1 MFTDFS
7 TRAQTCSEE
16 IAAFNALYV
25 KSASTF
31 EAAAQSRRKNPSGV
45 GRLAVGDVFLAPSSS
60 SSSSGD
66 PQGRLREDDGERDTE
81 MPNAAAATTTAPTR
95 VKREDDHG
103 EKEKGEQQQP
113 VENTKEED
121 VDDVIEEFGERLIH
135 RDVDVDVSAEDER
148 KLLRITLPAPASLL
162 FMIDITSERG
172 LVVTG
177 VRNVKNPGAVAGYS
191 LHTGILRAVTGRQWP
206 GNLEMLLE
214 MCASYKT
221 IYSARCEKCKKLT
234 KGGKS
239 ELPVV
244 RRLVGVDKGRGE
256 KRWAAMHETCL

>member
-7 TRAQTCSEE
+7 TRAQACSEE

-25 KSASTF
+25 RSASTF
-31 EAAAQSRRKNPSGV
+31 EAAAQSRRKDPAGV
-45 GRLAVGDVFLAPSSS
+45 RRLAVGDVFLAPSF
-60 SSSSGD
+60 SSGD
-66 PQGRLREDDGERDTE
+66 PQGRLHENDGDPDTE
-81 MPNAAAATTTAPTR
+81 MPNATATTAATG

-103 EKEKGEQQQP
+103 EKEKAEQLQQP

-121 VDDVIEEFGERLIH
+121 VDEVIEEFSERLIH
-135 RDVDVDVSAEDER
+135 RDVDVDVSVEDER

-162 FMIDITSERG
+162 FMIEITSDRG

-214 MCASYKT
+214 MCANYKT
-221 IYSARCEKCKKLT
+221 IYSARCEKCRRLT
-234 KGGKS
+234 NKV